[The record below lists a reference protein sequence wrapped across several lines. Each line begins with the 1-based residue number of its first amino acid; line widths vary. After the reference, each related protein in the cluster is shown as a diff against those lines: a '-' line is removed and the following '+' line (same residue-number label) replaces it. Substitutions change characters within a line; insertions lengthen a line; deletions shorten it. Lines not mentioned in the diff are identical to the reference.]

1 MSRHRCPTSRRL
13 VQVAVFVAALA
24 ATAHAQETPP
34 PADPPAPP
42 AGGDD
47 AKKEPKPDEKQDS
60 KKDEKKEVQLDWQS
74 NWPVALRS
82 ARDVKKPLLV
92 VFAADGDASDAAAM
106 LWREEKLAEKAGDF
120 VCVLAC
126 AAKHEESAVEGGP
139 PECVRFGR
147 VACADHQQCVAA
159 AARELIG
166 AGEPL
171 LPQTVICTGEGRIL
185 MRRAFDMKLTDLT
198 KAMAMALR
206 VVAAD
211 AKADAAQVAG
221 LLKEAEKSRT
231 GRKEEL
237 LRKAADLGGEAAQ
250 GTLLDYARK
259 GGDDSTRIALINVLA
274 TPGDYLV
281 LEALLKLARD
291 GKQYI
296 ATAAVDA
303 LGKVRLPEAKEELRK
318 LTAGVTG
325 NDLGHVLRALAACGP
340 ADPSVRDLIV
350 KKVKGNDQNVRAHAL
365 IAVGAMTPAPE
376 LEALLDKAIF
386 DRLTVPRACATYAAG
401 KGRFQKCRDTLA
413 KLASTETNVDMKELA
428 ETALSHLDHD
438 PADEKC
444 CDLDSK
450 VEDFIELGGARR

>member
-1 MSRHRCPTSRRL
+1 MSRHCRVSLRRL
-13 VQVAVFVAALA
+13 SFVVALA
-24 ATAHAQETPP
+24 ATATAQE
-34 PADPPAPP
+34 APP
-42 AGGDD
+42 AGGD
-47 AKKEPKPDEKQDS
+47 AKQDESKDS
-60 KKDEKKEVQLDWQS
+60 KKELQLDWQS
-74 NWPVALRS
+74 HWPNALRN
-82 ARDVKKPLLV
+82 ARDVKKPLFV
-92 VFAADGDASDAAAM
+92 VFASDGEGSEAAAK
-106 LWREEKLAEKAGDF
+106 LWREEKVAEKADAF
-120 VCVLAC
+120 VWVLASSG
-126 AAKHEESAVEGGP
+126 KHEQSAVDGGP
-139 PECVRFGR
+139 LECLRFGR
-147 VACADHQQCVAA
+147 VGCADHQACLPA

-171 LPQTVICTGEGRIL
+171 LPQQVICTGEGRIL
-185 MRRAFDMKLTDLT
+185 MRRAFDLKLTDLT

-221 LLKEAEKSRT
+221 LLKEAEKARS

-237 LRKAADLGGEAAQ
+237 LRKAADLGGEAAL
-250 GTLLDYARK
+250 GALLDYARK
-259 GGDDSTRIALINVLA
+259 GDDDTTRVALIGVVA

-291 GKQYI
+291 PKQYI

-325 NDLGHVLRALAACGP
+325 NDLGRVLRALAACGP

-365 IAVGAMTPAPE
+365 LAVGAMTPAPE

-386 DRLTVPRACATYAAG
+386 DRLTVPRACATHAAG
-401 KGRFQKCRDTLA
+401 KGRFQKCRDALA
-413 KLASTETNVDMKELA
+413 KAAATETNVDMKALA

-438 PADEKC
+438 PADDKC
-444 CDLDSK
+444 CDLDAK
-450 VEDFIELGGARR
+450 VASFIELGGPRR